1 MRDVQRTRHAYHTQM
16 RDVQRTRHAYH
27 TQRMTKNSKRRLFP
41 HGQRGVDFIC
51 TLYFDLCQV

>member
-1 MRDVQRTRHAYHTQM
+1 M